1 MPRQIYGKRESANP
15 HESIRACSHGKC
27 SWKWSY
33 YPKNTE
39 PAIHKEITTFVGFIP
54 EKMRIML
61 IAEIESAINQAEKGK
76 LQFSNGKVH
85 DWKLRTSEKETTA
98 PVGPVKKMKGVRGVF
113 EISFEGRDYE
123 GKGMEGYRY
132 VRLYFTEPP
141 QDEADLLSL
150 LFDTKPKNGT
160 DIQDKQARKAQ
171 ERYDSWKPM

>member
-1 MPRQIYGKRESANP
+1 MPRQPYGKRESANP
-15 HESIRACSHGKC
+15 RKSIRACSHGEC
-27 SWKWSY
+27 SWKWSHY
-33 YPKNTE
+33 SENTE
-39 PAIHKEITTFVGFIP
+39 SVIYKEIKYFIKFMP
-54 EKMRIML
+54 EKMGTML
-61 IAEIESAINQAEKGK
+61 IAEIESALNQAEKGK
-76 LQFSNGKVH
+76 LQFSDGKIS
-85 DWKLRTSEKETTA
+85 DWKLRTSEEETTA

-160 DIQDKQARKAQ
+160 DIQNQQACKAQ